1 MSCTSPTVVNL
12 LHSEKRDPIDANNIM
27 GDTSPAH
34 HNLSS
39 SSADSIISNESSELR
54 VPN

>member
-12 LHSEKRDPIDANNIM
+12 LHSEKRDPIDGNNIM

-34 HNLSS
+34 HNLS